1 MLDGKIMDWPLTTPS
16 ILSRAA
22 AVFPDSS
29 ITSQMVEGQRHC
41 YSFAQALQRAARLAR
56 ALQQVLGIKPGDRV
70 ATLAW
75 NTHRHFEAYFA
86 ITGIGAICHT
96 LNPRYALD
104 QLDFII
110 DHAGDVAILAD
121 TSFIQVVHGLS
132 SADRALKQVVW
143 LTDSDGMPPDAP
155 KDTICYESLLADQPD
170 DFVWPELDDRIG
182 AILCYTSGT
191 TGDPKGALYSHR
203 SLVLHAL
210 CTIAA
215 APAHFLEREKILAV
229 VPLFHVNAWGLPF
242 ATSVTGTS
250 LVLPGPR
257 LDGASI
263 FDLMDQEEV
272 TSAWGVPTIWLGLLA
287 EMRQR
292 RSKPNA
298 LQRILIGG
306 AAPPKSLIKAFETD
320 FGVEV
325 THSWGMTEMGPV
337 GSVSTLSPRKESE
350 PIDVCLELKTK
361 QGRPL
366 YGVEM
371 RIVDEAG
378 APLPHDGTSSGELQV
393 RGAAVISEY
402 YKNSETTRLAFTP
415 DGWFKTGDIATIDPD
430 GAMKIVDRSKD
441 MIKSGGEWISSID
454 VENVAMGHPAVAEC
468 CVIGVPHPHWQER
481 PLLLAILGEGQEVSG
496 EAIRSFIAEQVAKIA
511 VPDEVIFLDELPH
524 TATGK
529 VSKRHLRETYKDHL
543 LSKD

>member
-1 MLDGKIMDWPLTTPS
+1 MLHGQIMDWPLTTSS
-16 ILSRAA
+16 ILKRAA
-22 AVFPDSS
+22 VVFPDST
-29 ITSQMVEGQRHC
+29 ITSQLVDGRRHC
-41 YSFAQALQRAARLAR
+41 YSYTEALQRAARLAR
-56 ALQQVLGIKPGDRV
+56 ALQQDLGIKPGDRV

-96 LNPRYALD
+96 LNPRYAFE
-104 QLDFII
+104 QLEYIV

-121 TSFIQVVHGLS
+121 TNFVQAVQGLS
-132 SADRALKQVVW
+132 SADRELKRVVL
-143 LTDSDGMPPDAP
+143 LTDADGMPPDAP
-155 KDTICYESLLADQPD
+155 EGAICYESLLAGQSDG
-170 DFVWPELDDRIG
+170 FVWPELDDKIA

-210 CTIAA
+210 CSIAA
-215 APAHFLEREKILAV
+215 APAHFVEREKILAV

-242 ATSVTGTS
+242 ATPITGTS
-250 LVLPGPR
+250 FVLPGPH
-257 LDGASI
+257 LDGKSL
-263 FDLMDQEEV
+263 FELMDQEEV

-292 RSKPNA
+292 SSKPKA
-298 LQRILIGG
+298 LQHMVIGG
-306 AAPPKSLIKAFETD
+306 AAPPKSLIKAFEAD

-325 THSWGMTEMGPV
+325 THGWGMTEMGPV
-337 GSVSTLSPRKESE
+337 GSLNTLSPSKATE
-350 PIDVCLELKTK
+350 PMDVCLELKTK
-361 QGRPL
+361 QGRPI

-378 APLPHDGTSSGELQV
+378 DPLPHDGTGSGELQV

-402 YKNSETTRLAFTP
+402 YKNAETTRQAFTP

-430 GAMKIVDRSKD
+430 GAMKIVDRAKD

-454 VENVAMGHPAVAEC
+454 VENAAMGHPAIAEC
-468 CVIGVPHPHWQER
+468 CVIGVSHPHWQER
-481 PLLLAILGEGQEVSG
+481 PLLLAVLCEGQEASS
-496 EAIRSFIAEQVAKIA
+496 EAIGSFIAEQVAKIA
-511 VPDEVIFLDELPH
+511 VPDEVIFVDELPH

-529 VSKRHLRETYKDHL
+529 ISKRHLRETYKDHFL
-543 LSKD
+543 VKS